1 MIIDQNSQREVVIMT
16 EYEKF
21 LELPNEK
28 QLKIINAGFEYF
40 GKYGYKGANAEDI
53 ANRAGISKGLLFYYF
68 KNKES
73 YYLFLCEF
81 CQNLM
86 LESFQETDFQEITD
100 FFELIDFATKAKL
113 KIITEYPFITD
124 FSVNLIADKSIKV
137 GSKSEEYVNNAIYN
151 SFDIYFK
158 NIDFTPFK
166 EEIDVKK
173 IYQMMLWLSEGYINE
188 KKRINTPIVLE
199 DFLSD
204 FALWKA
210 LFKKICYKEE
220 YL

>member
-40 GKYGYKGANAEDI
+40 GKYGYKGANTEDI

-100 FFELIDFATKAKL
+100 FFKLIDFATKAKL